1 MTEDG
6 LDILGVRALDR
17 RDGTRFGELLD
28 NMYDLP
34 GPIGREKATFLYA
47 LATCHQ
53 LKVVDG
59 EVIGDPLDVK
69 MFQFTK
75 WTIEEGHI
83 AGTGMI
89 REARS
94 GTGEARAAALVQT
107 VVRPPG
113 SAQFKLEDAL
123 KGGAKVG
130 LLSLYSTAYVNRF
143 RIPQADSFLT
153 CFTACAFLRVWCH
166 SDV

>member
-1 MTEDG
+1 
-6 LDILGVRALDR
+6 VRALDHR
-17 RDGTRFGELLD
+17 NGTRFGELLD
-28 NMYDLP
+28 NAFDLP
-34 GPIGREKATFLYA
+34 GPMGREKATFLYA

-75 WTIEEGHI
+75 WMIEEGHI
-83 AGTGMI
+83 AETGVI
-89 REARS
+89 RGARS
-94 GTGEARAAALVQT
+94 GNGEARPTALVQT

-130 LLSLYSTAYVNRF
+130 LYSLHSAVHTYLFPDLMLMAFFDIFHSA
-143 RIPQADSFLT
+143 RIS
-153 CFTACAFLRVWCH
+153 
-166 SDV
+166 

>member
-1 MTEDG
+1 M
-6 LDILGVRALDR
+6 RALDR
-17 RDGTRFGELLD
+17 RNGTRFGELLD
-28 NMYDLP
+28 NVYDLP
-34 GPIGREKATFLYA
+34 GPMGREKATFLYA

-75 WTIEEGHI
+75 WMIEEGHI
-83 AGTGMI
+83 AETGMI
-89 REARS
+89 RGTRS
-94 GTGEARAAALVQT
+94 GSGEARPAALVQT

-130 LLSLYSTAYVNRF
+130 LLSLHSHCACLSVPESNRSWYF
-143 RIPQADSFLT
+143 MA
-153 CFTACAFLRVWCH
+153 CFTARAFLGVWGH